1 MMEGL
6 FFGFVI
12 TVVLV
17 NMMGAYSENIINNN

>member
-1 MMEGL
+1 MDGL